1 MKTTITKWVTALRGG
16 KRRDLNTILQLA
28 AQAEGRSA
36 PEQLDWL
43 RSLVRYLRGERSFR
57 FTPEARTHLLLQRLT
72 QHQEW
77 ASAAGAVIAQ
87 ILARG
92 SALRIFSEAGLPSS
106 SSFSKELM
114 GRLVRSVL
122 PPVLTEGS
130 LAGAL
135 QQVFAETGDDQW
147 LDRIPVNE
155 REALLDWLRHS
166 VPEARRESL
175 LQEITEAIWL
185 LGNRTTSIALRDEV
199 STRSPKVGPLA
210 RHPMILLEDEARR
223 FAAAP
228 SGPPD
233 LEKLMSAATA
243 ARLFLDD
250 VLAQVEQRGVSIDL
264 VFQIERATAYISRM
278 EALARVVATIRSDQA
293 TSAERDA
300 VVWDLLVTMVRGEL
314 DDRRPGRVLGHSAHL
329 IARKTVER
337 AGETGEEGI
346 ARTSGDLRHLLE
358 AAIGGGV
365 FIALTALVKYLGPKG
380 LAPFFEALYA
390 SLNYGGSF
398 TVMHFLHLKL
408 ATKLPAM
415 TASALSNRLS
425 VTPSPGADLEFVN
438 TASAIL
444 RTQLAAV
451 VGNLAGVIPAAL
463 LVDVLVGLTGNGHVL
478 APEKAA
484 AVIQSV
490 SPWASL
496 TIPFAMFTGVILW
509 LGGWV
514 ASWIDNAF
522 AFYNVA
528 GALRSSAGL
537 RVRFGES
544 RVGAFTDFLSHHV
557 GGVATA
563 LVLGTGLAFAPE
575 IGRFFGLPLEV
586 RHVTLVT
593 GSLALSVAGL
603 GLSAVG
609 LAQWAAMLSGIVVI
623 GVCNLGVSFGLAF
636 AMALRAR
643 RMPTTRGARLLAQT
657 ALALLRHP
665 RNLLRI
671 PPSEKGSDSAHPG
684 HAAS

>member
-1 MKTTITKWVTALRGG
+1 MKAAISKWVTALRGG

-28 AQAEGRSA
+28 AQAQGRA
-36 PEQLDWL
+36 EPEQLDWL
-43 RSLVRYLRGERSFR
+43 RSLVRYLRGERGFR
-57 FTPEARTHLLLQRLT
+57 FTPEARTHLLLQRLN

-77 ASAAGAVIAQ
+77 ANAGGSVIAQ

-106 SSFSKELM
+106 SSFTKELM

-130 LAGAL
+130 LGGAL
-135 QQVFAETGDDQW
+135 QQVFAEAGDDRW

-155 REALLDWLRHS
+155 REGLLDWLRNS
-166 VPEARRESL
+166 VPEERRQSL
-175 LQEITEAIWL
+175 LQEAAEAIWL
-185 LGNRTTSIALRDEV
+185 LGNRTTSIALRHEV
-199 STRSPKVGPLA
+199 STRSPKVGSLSN
-210 RHPMILLEDEARR
+210 HPMIALEDAARR
-223 FAAAP
+223 FAAGA
-228 SGPPD
+228 SDRPD
-233 LEKLMSAATA
+233 LESLLAAAAA
-243 ARLFLDD
+243 ARSFLDD

-264 VFQIERATAYISRM
+264 VFQIERATAYITRM
-278 EALARVVATIRSDQA
+278 ETLARVVTTVRSNHA
-293 TSAERDA
+293 SPSERDA
-300 VVWDLLVTMVRGEL
+300 AVWDLLVTMVRGEL
-314 DDRRPGRVLGHSAHL
+314 DDRRPGRVLAHSAHL

-346 ARTSGDLRHLLE
+346 ARSNADLRHILE
-358 AAIGGGV
+358 AAIGGGL
-365 FIALTALVKYLGPKG
+365 FIALTALVKYLEPKG
-380 LAPFFEALYA
+380 LAPFFEALYGA
-390 SLNYGGSF
+390 LNYGGSF
-398 TVMHFLHLKL
+398 TLMHFLHLKL
-408 ATKLPAM
+408 ATKMPAM
-415 TASALSNRLS
+415 TASALSSRLS
-425 VTPSPGADLEFVN
+425 VVPSPAADLEFVN

-451 VGNLAGVIPAAL
+451 IGNLAGVIPAAL
-463 LVDVLVGLTGNGHVL
+463 LVDLLVGFTGNGHVL
-478 APEKAA
+478 GPEKAA
-484 AVIQSV
+484 AVIHSV

-509 LGGWV
+509 LGGWA

-544 RVGAFTDFLSHHV
+544 RVRAFTEFLAHHV
-557 GGVATA
+557 GGVAAA

-603 GLSAVG
+603 GLTSIG
-609 LAQWAAMLSGIVVI
+609 LSDWAAMLSGIAVI

-643 RMPTTRGARLLAQT
+643 RMPTARGVRLLGQT
-657 ALALLRHP
+657 ALALARRP
-665 RNLLRI
+665 RDLLRI
-671 PPSEKGSDSAHPG
+671 PPARNDDADAH
-684 HAAS
+684 